1 MSYSPITGIFSS
13 DWVSQVGSFTMKIK
27 NKKNG
32 FTLIELLVVIAIIA
46 ILAGMLLP
54 ALAKAKSK
62 ATGISCM
69 SNNKQVAL
77 GWLMYAGDNDGFLAG
92 SLGDSRTK
100 KVWVPGNLDFSS
112 NRNNIDKGLLLDEKK
127 GALLGK
133 YLQNAE
139 VFKCPADKSTVKV
152 GKETF
157 PRIRSISMSQSFGRN
172 PSQGG
177 GAGQWLPYSTFR
189 TYMKEGDMGLPGPSN
204 LFVFL
209 DEHPNSINDAAF
221 AVKCDARDSGARMI
235 DCPASFHNG
244 AGGFAFG
251 DGHAEIKKWMDKRT
265 IVSHKNSNGM
275 PSPPGGL
282 NQAAPNSP
290 DVAWLQDRASARIR

>member
-1 MSYSPITGIFSS
+1 
-13 DWVSQVGSFTMKIK
+13 MKK
-27 NKKNG
+27 RNSG

-54 ALAKAKSK
+54 ALAKAKGK
-62 ATGISCM
+62 ALGISCM

-77 GWLMYAGDNDGFLAG
+77 GWLMYATDNDGYLAG
-92 SLGDSRTK
+92 SLGDARQGK
-100 KVWVPGNLDFSS
+100 IWVPGHLDFSS
-112 NRNNIDKGLLLDEKK
+112 RKDNVDTSLLLDPKR

-152 GKETF
+152 GRETL

-172 PSQGG
+172 PRQGG
-177 GAGQWLPYSTFR
+177 GAGQWLPYSSFR
-189 TYMKEGDMGLPGPSN
+189 TYAKEADMGIPGASN

-221 AVKCDARDSGARMI
+221 AVKCDARGSSARMI
-235 DCPASFHNG
+235 DWPASFHNG

-251 DGHAEIKKWMDKRT
+251 DGHAEIKKWLDPRT

-282 NQAAPNSP
+282 NRAAPNSK
-290 DVAWLQDRASARIR
+290 DVEWMQDRASAPLR

>member
-1 MSYSPITGIFSS
+1 
-13 DWVSQVGSFTMKIK
+13 MKK
-27 NKKNG
+27 HNSG

-54 ALAKAKSK
+54 ALAKAKGK
-62 ATGISCM
+62 ALGISCM

-77 GWLMYAGDNDGFLAG
+77 GWLMYATDNDGYLAG
-92 SLGDSRTK
+92 SLGDARQGK
-100 KVWVPGNLDFSS
+100 IWVHGNLDFSS
-112 NRNNIDKGLLLDEKK
+112 RKDNVDTSLLLDPKR

-139 VFKCPADKSTVKV
+139 VFKCPADKSTVRV
-152 GKETF
+152 GRETL
-157 PRIRSISMSQSFGRN
+157 PRIRSISMSQSFGLN
-172 PSQGG
+172 PRQGG
-177 GAGQWLPYSTFR
+177 GAGQWLPYSSFR
-189 TYMKEGDMGLPGPSN
+189 TYAKEADMGIPGASN

-221 AVKCDARDSGARMI
+221 AVKCDARGSSARMI
-235 DCPASFHNG
+235 DWPASFHNG

-251 DGHAEIKKWMDKRT
+251 DGHAEIKKWLDPRT
-265 IVSHKNSNGM
+265 IVPHKNSNGM

-282 NQAAPNSP
+282 NQSAPNSK
-290 DVAWLQDRASARIR
+290 DVEWMQDRASAPLR

>member
-1 MSYSPITGIFSS
+1 M
-13 DWVSQVGSFTMKIK
+13 
-27 NKKNG
+27 KKNNSG

-54 ALAKAKSK
+54 ALAKAKGK
-62 ATGISCM
+62 ALGISCM

-77 GWLMYAGDNDGFLAG
+77 GWLMYATDNDGYLAG
-92 SLGDSRTK
+92 SLGDARQGK
-100 KVWVPGNLDFSS
+100 IWVPGHLDFSS
-112 NRNNIDKGLLLDEKK
+112 RKDNVDTSLLLDPKR

-139 VFKCPADKSTVKV
+139 VFKCPADKSTVRV
-152 GKETF
+152 GRETL
-157 PRIRSISMSQSFGRN
+157 PRIGSISMSQSFGRN
-172 PSQGG
+172 PRQGG
-177 GAGQWLPYSTFR
+177 GAGQWLPYSSFR
-189 TYMKEGDMGLPGPSN
+189 TYAKEADMGIPGASN

-221 AVKCDARDSGARMI
+221 AVKCDARGSSARMI
-235 DCPASFHNG
+235 DWPASFHNG

-251 DGHAEIKKWMDKRT
+251 DGHAEIKKWLDPRT
-265 IVSHKNSNGM
+265 IVPHKNSNGM

-282 NQAAPNSP
+282 NQAAPNSK
-290 DVAWLQDRASARIR
+290 DVEWMQDRASAPLR

>member
-1 MSYSPITGIFSS
+1 
-13 DWVSQVGSFTMKIK
+13 MKK
-27 NKKNG
+27 RNSG

-54 ALAKAKSK
+54 ALAKAKGK
-62 ATGISCM
+62 ALGISCM

-77 GWLMYAGDNDGFLAG
+77 GWLMYATDNDGYLAG
-92 SLGDSRTK
+92 SLGDARQGK
-100 KVWVPGNLDFSS
+100 IWVPGHLDFSS
-112 NRNNIDKGLLLDEKK
+112 RKDNVDTSLLLDPKR

-139 VFKCPADKSTVKV
+139 VFKCPADKSTVRV
-152 GKETF
+152 GRETL
-157 PRIRSISMSQSFGRN
+157 PRIRSISMSQSFGLN
-172 PSQGG
+172 PRQGG
-177 GAGQWLPYSTFR
+177 GAGQWLPYSSFR
-189 TYMKEGDMGLPGPSN
+189 TYAKEADMGIPGASN

-221 AVKCDARDSGARMI
+221 AVKCDARGSSARMI
-235 DCPASFHNG
+235 DWPASFHNG

-251 DGHAEIKKWMDKRT
+251 DGHAEIKKWLDPRT
-265 IVSHKNSNGM
+265 IVPHKNSNGM

-282 NQAAPNSP
+282 NRAAPNSK
-290 DVAWLQDRASARIR
+290 DVEWMQDRASAPLR

>member
-1 MSYSPITGIFSS
+1 
-13 DWVSQVGSFTMKIK
+13 MKK
-27 NKKNG
+27 RNSG

-54 ALAKAKSK
+54 ALAKAKGK
-62 ATGISCM
+62 ALGISCM

-77 GWLMYAGDNDGFLAG
+77 GWLMYATDNDGYLAG
-92 SLGDSRTK
+92 SLGDARQGK
-100 KVWVPGNLDFSS
+100 IWVPGHLDFSS
-112 NRNNIDKGLLLDEKK
+112 RKDNVDTSLLLDPKR

-139 VFKCPADKSTVKV
+139 VFKCPADKSTVRV
-152 GKETF
+152 GRETL

-172 PSQGG
+172 PRQGG
-177 GAGQWLPYSTFR
+177 GAGQWLPYSSFR
-189 TYMKEGDMGLPGPSN
+189 TYAKEADMGIPGASN

-221 AVKCDARDSGARMI
+221 AVKCDARGSSARMI
-235 DCPASFHNG
+235 DWPASYHNG

-251 DGHAEIKKWMDKRT
+251 DGHAEIKKWLDPRT
-265 IVSHKNSNGM
+265 IVPHKNSNGM

-282 NQAAPNSP
+282 NQAAPNSK
-290 DVAWLQDRASARIR
+290 DVEWMQDRASAPLR

>member
-1 MSYSPITGIFSS
+1 
-13 DWVSQVGSFTMKIK
+13 MKIK
-27 NKKNG
+27 NKKRG

-46 ILAGMLLP
+46 ILAGLLLP
-54 ALAKAKSK
+54 ALAKAKAK

-69 SNNKQVAL
+69 SNNKQIVLA
-77 GWLMYAGDNDGFLAG
+77 WLMYAGDNDNFLAG
-92 SLGDSRTK
+92 CLGDWRSG
-100 KVWVPGNLDFSS
+100 KVWVPGGLNFNGGNSA
-112 NRNNIDKGLLLDEKK
+112 NTDKGLLLDPDR

-139 VFKCPADKSTVKV
+139 VFKCPADKSVVRV
-152 GKETF
+152 GKNTV
-157 PRIRSISMSQSFGRN
+157 PRVRSISMSQSFGRN

-189 TYMKEGDMGLPGPSN
+189 TYMKEADMGIPGASQ

-221 AVKCDARDSGARMI
+221 AVKCDARDGGARII
-235 DCPASFHNG
+235 DFPASFHNG
-244 AGGFAFG
+244 ACGFAFG

-265 IVSHKNSNGM
+265 KVPASFDGRISMQLNVA
-275 PSPPGGL
+275 SP
-282 NQAAPNSP
+282 NNP
-290 DVAWLQDRASARIR
+290 DVAWMQDRSSARK

>member
-1 MSYSPITGIFSS
+1 
-13 DWVSQVGSFTMKIK
+13 MKIK
-27 NKKNG
+27 NKKSG

-46 ILAGMLLP
+46 ILACLLLP
-54 ALAKAKSK
+54 SLAKATQK
-62 ATGISCM
+62 AKGINCC
-69 SNNKQVAL
+69 SNCKQGCL

-92 SLGDSRTK
+92 SLGDSRTGK
-100 KVWVPGNLDFSS
+100 IWVPGNLDFSS
-112 NRNNIDKGLLLDEKK
+112 NRNNVDKGLLIDPKK

-139 VFKCPADKSTVKV
+139 VFKCPADKSTVKI
-152 GKETF
+152 GKETI

-189 TYMKEGDMGLPGPSN
+189 TYMKEGDMGVPGPSN

-221 AVKCDARDSGARMI
+221 AVKSDARDGGARMI
-235 DCPASFHNG
+235 DWPASFHNG
-244 AGGFAFG
+244 AAGFAFG
-251 DGHAEIKKWMDKRT
+251 DGHAEIKKWLDKRT
-265 IVSHKNSNGM
+265 IVSHKNSGGM
-275 PSPPGGL
+275 PNPPGGL
-282 NQAAPNSP
+282 NKAAPNSP
-290 DVAWLQDRASARIR
+290 DVAWMQDRASARIR

>member
-1 MSYSPITGIFSS
+1 
-13 DWVSQVGSFTMKIK
+13 MKK
-27 NKKNG
+27 RNSG

-54 ALAKAKSK
+54 ALAKAKGK

-77 GWLMYAGDNDGFLAG
+77 GWLMYATDNDGYLAG
-92 SLGDSRTK
+92 SLGDARQGK
-100 KVWVPGNLDFSS
+100 IWVPGHLDFSS
-112 NRNNIDKGLLLDEKK
+112 RKDNVDTSLLLDPKR

-152 GKETF
+152 GRETL

-172 PSQGG
+172 PRQGG
-177 GAGQWLPYSTFR
+177 GAGQWLPYSSFR
-189 TYMKEGDMGLPGPSN
+189 TYAKEADMGIPGASN

-221 AVKCDARDSGARMI
+221 AVKCDARGSSARMI
-235 DCPASFHNG
+235 DWPASFHNG

-251 DGHAEIKKWMDKRT
+251 DGHAEIKKWLDPRT
-265 IVSHKNSNGM
+265 IVPHKNSNGM

-282 NQAAPNSP
+282 NQAAPNSK
-290 DVAWLQDRASARIR
+290 DVEWMQDRASAPLR